1 MDIQSDIKQ
10 YPSNCIEKY
19 YKLSNYEFP
28 KFMIEN
34 MDSRYS
40 TRYETKNKS
49 ISNIKK
55 RVEFNKNVTVINIQ
69 SYKKEM
75 KNNFFQYNNIFDDEF
90 NEDNKM
96 KCINCNIF

>member
-10 YPSNCIEKY
+10 YPSNSIEKY
-19 YKLSNYEFP
+19 NKLSNYEFP
-28 KFMIEN
+28 KLTIEN